1 MRKIILLALTLVFL
15 ILGFL
20 LSCST
25 PPREPLTGKED
36 NLSSSSKASA
46 KEEDK
51 SASIAP
57 TKEAGKKAA
66 KVNADYVGVETCQ
79 ACHSEVYD
87 RLAKTAM
94 GTQFLKHPRTAAEK
108 IGCETCHGSGTEHVG
123 SGGKSFAG
131 LVRYTKGTPTPV
143 SVRNE
148 SCLKC
153 HQKRERLFWSNSA
166 HAVQGLACTS
176 CHVVHT
182 GPGAAKRFQLARI
195 TVEDTC
201 ATCHKEQVRA
211 ENKFSHHP
219 MREGKMNCASC
230 HNPHGTTSP
239 KLIKALSNRELC
251 FNCHA
256 QYRGPYIFQH
266 PPVMEDC
273 FNCHQPH
280 GSAYPALLKLPPVR
294 LCRECHITFHNID
307 FTIAKQPGGL
317 STGKTRI
324 NMMAGSGCVNC
335 HRNIHGSNSVQG
347 NLFFR

>member
-1 MRKIILLALTLVFL
+1 MRRIFIPALTVVFL
-15 ILGFL
+15 IMGFL

-25 PPREPLTGKED
+25 PPREPLPGKED
-36 NLSSSSKASA
+36 NLSSSSKAP
-46 KEEDK
+46 EDK

-57 TKEAGKKAA
+57 AKEADKKPG
-66 KVNADYVGVETCQ
+66 KVNKEYAGAEICQTCHQ
-79 ACHSEVYD
+79 KVYD
-87 RLAKTAM
+87 LLAKTAM
-94 GTQFLKHPRTAAEK
+94 GTLFLKHPRTAGEK
-108 IGCETCHGSGTEHVG
+108 LGCETCHGPGTEHVE
-123 SGGKSFAG
+123 SAGKSFEG
-131 LVRYTKGTPTPV
+131 MRRFTKGTPTPV
-143 SVRNE
+143 SVRNDV
-148 SCLKC
+148 CLKC
-153 HQKRERLFWSNSA
+153 HQKRERLFWSGSA
-166 HAVQGLACTS
+166 HASQGLACTS

-182 GPGAAKRFQLARI
+182 GPGIANRAQLARI

-201 ATCHKEQVRA
+201 NTCHKEQVRA

-239 KLIKALSNRELC
+239 KLVKAISTRELC

-256 QYRGPYIFQH
+256 QYRGPFLFQH

-280 GSAYPALLKLPPVR
+280 GSAYPALLKQPPIR
-294 LCRECHITFHNID
+294 LCRDCHIVFHNQNY
-307 FTIAKQPGGL
+307 TIGGT
-317 STGKTRI
+317 SKVRI

-335 HRNIHGSNSVQG
+335 HRNIHGSNSMNG